1 MLDALKSDRTT
12 LVIAHRLSTVR
23 EADTIVVM
31 SDGHVAETGSHDE
44 LMVSNGLYARLVAT
58 QVGGDVAAGD

>member
-1 MLDALKSDRTT
+1 
-12 LVIAHRLSTVR
+12 VR

-44 LMVSNGLYARLVAT
+44 LMVCNGLYARLVAT
-58 QVGGDVAAGD
+58 QVGGDVAGPVGP